1 MIKIKNLSKSFDDHM
16 VLDNINLDIKEGEM
30 VAILGESGS
39 GKSTLLNIIGLIEGD
54 YDGDYYFKDNKNVRA
69 NSSKSSKLIREEISY
84 IFQSFALIEDESVRD
99 NLKLALKYVNKS
111 KDEEENMICKALE
124 KVNMKDHIDKIVA
137 SLSGGEQQRVALARA
152 ILKPSSLILADEPT
166 GSLDEKN
173 KEYVM
178 DVLKDLNKSG
188 KTVLVVTHDKY
199 TASMCQRKINIW
211 VKILVGLINDRLI
224 IWG

>member
-1 MIKIKNLSKSFDDHM
+1 MIEIKNLSKSFDDHM
-16 VLDNINLDIKEGEM
+16 VLDNINLDIKVGEM

-54 YDGDYYFKDNKNVRA
+54 YDGDYYFKDNKNVRV
-69 NSSKSSKLIREEISY
+69 NSSQSSKLIREEISY

-111 KDEEENMICKALE
+111 KDEEENMILEALE
-124 KVNMKDHIDKIVA
+124 KVNMRDHIDKIVA

-199 TASMCQRKINIW
+199 TASVCQRKIN
-211 VKILVGLINDRLI
+211 L
-224 IWG
+224 

>member
-1 MIKIKNLSKSFDDHM
+1 M

-54 YDGDYYFKDNKNVRA
+54 YDGDYYFKDNKNVRV

-111 KDEEENMICKALE
+111 KDEEENMIFEALE

-199 TASMCQRKINIW
+199 TASVCQRKIN
-211 VKILVGLINDRLI
+211 L
-224 IWG
+224 

>member
-16 VLDNINLDIKEGEM
+16 ILDNINLDIKEGEM
-30 VAILGESGS
+30 VAILGKSGS

-54 YDGDYYFKDNKNVRA
+54 YDGDYYFKDNKNVRV

-111 KDEEENMICKALE
+111 KDEEENMILEALE

-199 TASMCQRKINIW
+199 TASVCQRKIN
-211 VKILVGLINDRLI
+211 L
-224 IWG
+224 

>member
-30 VAILGESGS
+30 VAILGKSGS

-54 YDGDYYFKDNKNVRA
+54 YDGDYYFKDNKNVRV

-111 KDEEENMICKALE
+111 KDEEENMIFEALE

-199 TASMCQRKINIW
+199 TASVCQRKIN
-211 VKILVGLINDRLI
+211 L
-224 IWG
+224 

>member
-30 VAILGESGS
+30 VAILGKSGS
-39 GKSTLLNIIGLIEGD
+39 GKSTLLNIICLIEGD
-54 YDGDYYFKDNKNVRA
+54 YDGDYYFKDNKNVRV

-111 KDEEENMICKALE
+111 KDEEENMILEALE

-199 TASMCQRKINIW
+199 TASVCQRKIN
-211 VKILVGLINDRLI
+211 L
-224 IWG
+224 

>member
-54 YDGDYYFKDNKNVRA
+54 YDGDYYFKDNKNVRV

-111 KDEEENMICKALE
+111 KDEEENMILEALE

-199 TASMCQRKINIW
+199 TASMCQRKINI
-211 VKILVGLINDRLI
+211 
-224 IWG
+224 

>member
-30 VAILGESGS
+30 VAILGKSGS

-54 YDGDYYFKDNKNVRA
+54 YDGDYYFKDNKNVRV

-111 KDEEENMICKALE
+111 KDEEENMILEALE

-152 ILKPSSLILADEPT
+152 ILKPSSLILADEP
-166 GSLDEKN
+166 
-173 KEYVM
+173 
-178 DVLKDLNKSG
+178 
-188 KTVLVVTHDKY
+188 
-199 TASMCQRKINIW
+199 
-211 VKILVGLINDRLI
+211 
-224 IWG
+224 

>member
-54 YDGDYYFKDNKNVRA
+54 YDGDYYFKDNKNVRV

-84 IFQSFALIEDESVRD
+84 IFQSFAL
-99 NLKLALKYVNKS
+99 KYVNKS
-111 KDEEENMICKALE
+111 KDEEENMIFEALE

-199 TASMCQRKINIW
+199 TASVCQRKIN
-211 VKILVGLINDRLI
+211 L
-224 IWG
+224 

>member
-54 YDGDYYFKDNKNVRA
+54 YDGDYYFKDNKNVRV
-69 NSSKSSKLIREEISY
+69 NSSQSSKLIREEISY

-111 KDEEENMICKALE
+111 KDEEENMILEALE

-199 TASMCQRKINIW
+199 TASVCQRKIN
-211 VKILVGLINDRLI
+211 L
-224 IWG
+224 

>member
-54 YDGDYYFKDNKNVRA
+54 YDGDYYFKDNKNVRV

-111 KDEEENMICKALE
+111 KDEEENMILEALE
-124 KVNMKDHIDKIVA
+124 KVNMRDHIDKIVA

-199 TASMCQRKINIW
+199 TASVCQRKIN
-211 VKILVGLINDRLI
+211 L
-224 IWG
+224 

>member
-30 VAILGESGS
+30 VAILGKSGS

-54 YDGDYYFKDNKNVRA
+54 YDGDYYFKDNKNVRV

-111 KDEEENMICKALE
+111 KDEEENMILEALE

-152 ILKPSSLILADEPT
+152 ILKPSSLMLADEPT

-199 TASMCQRKINIW
+199 TASVCQRKIN
-211 VKILVGLINDRLI
+211 L
-224 IWG
+224 

>member
-16 VLDNINLDIKEGEM
+16 DLDNINLDIKEGEM

-54 YDGDYYFKDNKNVRA
+54 YDGDYYFKDNKNVRV

-111 KDEEENMICKALE
+111 KDEEENMILEALE

-199 TASMCQRKINIW
+199 TASVCQRKIN
-211 VKILVGLINDRLI
+211 L
-224 IWG
+224 

>member
-54 YDGDYYFKDNKNVRA
+54 YDGDYYFKDNKNVRV

-111 KDEEENMICKALE
+111 KDEEENMILEALE

-188 KTVLVVTHDKY
+188 KTVLVVTHDKN
-199 TASMCQRKINIW
+199 TASMCQRKINI
-211 VKILVGLINDRLI
+211 
-224 IWG
+224 

>member
-1 MIKIKNLSKSFDDHM
+1 MIEIKNLSKSFDDHM

-54 YDGDYYFKDNKNVRA
+54 YDGDYYFKDNKNVRV
-69 NSSKSSKLIREEISY
+69 NSSQSSKLIREEISY

-111 KDEEENMICKALE
+111 KDEEENMILEALE
-124 KVNMKDHIDKIVA
+124 KVNMRDHIDKIVA

-199 TASMCQRKINIW
+199 TASVCQRKIN
-211 VKILVGLINDRLI
+211 L
-224 IWG
+224 

>member
-30 VAILGESGS
+30 VAILGKSGS

-54 YDGDYYFKDNKNVRA
+54 YDGDYYFKDNKNVRV

-199 TASMCQRKINIW
+199 TASVCQRKINI
-211 VKILVGLINDRLI
+211 
-224 IWG
+224 

>member
-54 YDGDYYFKDNKNVRA
+54 YDGDYYFKDNKNVRV

-199 TASMCQRKINIW
+199 TASMCQRKINI
-211 VKILVGLINDRLI
+211 
-224 IWG
+224 

>member
-1 MIKIKNLSKSFDDHM
+1 MIEIKNLSKSFDDHM

-54 YDGDYYFKDNKNVRA
+54 YDGDYYFKDNKNVRV
-69 NSSKSSKLIREEISY
+69 NSSQSSKLIREEISY

-111 KDEEENMICKALE
+111 KDEEENMILEALE
-124 KVNMKDHIDKIVA
+124 KVNMRDHIDKIVA

-152 ILKPSSLILADEPT
+152 IIKPSSLILADEPT

-199 TASMCQRKINIW
+199 TASVCQRKIN
-211 VKILVGLINDRLI
+211 L
-224 IWG
+224 

>member
-54 YDGDYYFKDNKNVRA
+54 YDGDYYFKDNKNVRV

-111 KDEEENMICKALE
+111 KDEEENMILEALE
-124 KVNMKDHIDKIVA
+124 KVNMKDNIDKIVA

-199 TASMCQRKINIW
+199 TASVCQRKIN
-211 VKILVGLINDRLI
+211 L
-224 IWG
+224 

>member
-30 VAILGESGS
+30 VAILGKSGS

-54 YDGDYYFKDNKNVRA
+54 YDGDYYFKDNKNVRV

-152 ILKPSSLILADEPT
+152 ILKSSSLILADEPT

-199 TASMCQRKINIW
+199 TASVCQRKINIW

>member
-199 TASMCQRKINIW
+199 TASMCQRKINI
-211 VKILVGLINDRLI
+211 
-224 IWG
+224 

>member
-1 MIKIKNLSKSFDDHM
+1 MIEIKNLSKSFDDHM

-54 YDGDYYFKDNKNVRA
+54 YDGDYYFKDNKNVRV
-69 NSSKSSKLIREEISY
+69 NSSQSSKLIREEISY

-111 KDEEENMICKALE
+111 KDEEENMILEALE

-199 TASMCQRKINIW
+199 TASVCQRKIN
-211 VKILVGLINDRLI
+211 L
-224 IWG
+224 

>member
-54 YDGDYYFKDNKNVRA
+54 YDGDYYFKDNKNVRV
-69 NSSKSSKLIREEISY
+69 NSSQSSKLIREEISY

-111 KDEEENMICKALE
+111 KDEEENMILEALE
-124 KVNMKDHIDKIVA
+124 KVNMRDHIDKIVA

-199 TASMCQRKINIW
+199 TASVCQRKIN
-211 VKILVGLINDRLI
+211 L
-224 IWG
+224 

>member
-30 VAILGESGS
+30 VAILGESCS

-54 YDGDYYFKDNKNVRA
+54 YDGDYYFKDNKNVRV

-111 KDEEENMICKALE
+111 KDEEENMILEALE

-199 TASMCQRKINIW
+199 TASVCQRKIN
-211 VKILVGLINDRLI
+211 L
-224 IWG
+224 

>member
-30 VAILGESGS
+30 VAILGKSGS

-54 YDGDYYFKDNKNVRA
+54 YDGDYYFKDNKNVRV

-111 KDEEENMICKALE
+111 KDEEENMILEALE

-152 ILKPSSLILADEPT
+152 ILKPSNLILADEPT

-199 TASMCQRKINIW
+199 TASVCQRKIN
-211 VKILVGLINDRLI
+211 L
-224 IWG
+224 

>member
-54 YDGDYYFKDNKNVRA
+54 YDGDYYFKDNKNVRV

-224 IWG
+224 IWE